1 MAGEISSYRDLL
13 VWQAGVELAVA
24 CYEVTRTFPRDELYG
39 MVSQIRRA
47 STSIPANIAEGHG
60 RDSSGHYVQ
69 FLKIAQGS
77 VKELET
83 HILVSQRVGLLDT
96 AGADNLLGR
105 CDEIGRMLRAL
116 IRSIERTA

>member
-1 MAGEISSYRDLL
+1 MRSAINSYRDLL
-13 VWQAGVELAVA
+13 VWQAGVDLAAA
-24 CYEVTRTFPRDELYG
+24 CYAATMEFPREELYG

-69 FLKIAQGS
+69 FLKVAQGS
-77 VKELET
+77 LKELET
-83 HILVSQRVGLLDT
+83 HIVVSLRVGLLDNDRT
-96 AGADNLLGR
+96 EMLLGR

>member
-1 MAGEISSYRDLL
+1 MSEINSYRDLL
-13 VWQAGVELAVA
+13 VWQAGVELAAA
-24 CYEVTRTFPRDELYG
+24 CYQATKQFPRDELYG
-39 MVSQIRRA
+39 MTSQIRRA

-69 FLKIAQGS
+69 FLKVAQGS

-83 HILVSQRVGLLDT
+83 HILVSQRVGLLDVE
-96 AGADNLLGR
+96 GGEPLLRR